1 MFDLSLPALAGVFT
15 GAAAIVVVAGIVLA
29 RSGDQIAERTGLG
42 GLFVGMLLLAGA
54 TSLPE
59 VAVDVS
65 ASLAGAPDLAVG
77 DLFGSS
83 MANMAILATI
93 DLLHRGGVW
102 PAVSLGHA
110 RLASIGI
117 ALTAIAV
124 LGIAAPPGVRLGWIG
139 IETIVIVGGY
149 IAAMLWIRRSPTTAH
164 RRGEPSADLVSPTG
178 WGATPAHERPL
189 RAEVA
194 RFAAGSVAVLVAAP
208 ALALSGQGIAAAT
221 GIGETFI
228 GTVLLAGSTSLPELV
243 ASIAAVRIGAY
254 DLAVGN
260 LFGSNAFNMTALL
273 AADVAYLPGPI
284 LAAVDPAQV
293 VAGMGAILMM
303 ALALAAVVH
312 GERTRVARL
321 EPDAVLVLVV
331 WVLLL
336 TAVFATTSHPVGPTV
351 T

>member
-1 MFDLSLPALAGVFT
+1 MFDLSLPALVGVFT
-15 GAAAIVVVAGIVLA
+15 GAAAMVVAAGIVLA

-42 GLFVGMLLLAGA
+42 GMFVGMLLLAGA

-59 VAVDVS
+59 VAKDIS

-124 LGIAAPPGVRLGWIG
+124 LGIAAPSGVRLGWVG
-139 IETIVIVGGY
+139 IETVAIVGGY
-149 IAAMLWIRRSPTTAH
+149 VAAMLWIRRSPTTAH
-164 RRGEPSADLVSPTG
+164 RRGEASVEVVSPTG
-178 WGATPAHERPL
+178 WGAASSHERPF

-208 ALALSGQGIAAAT
+208 VLALSGQGIAAAT

-260 LFGSNAFNMTALL
+260 LFGSNAFNMVALL
-273 AADVAYLPGPI
+273 AADAAYLPGPI

-312 GERTRVARL
+312 GERTRVSRF

-336 TAVFATTSHPVGPTV
+336 GAVFATTTHPVAGAIP
-351 T
+351 